1 MPEKTTKYFENIIN
15 LIENNVK
22 LLEIELKEGGFF
34 AKFIIRR
41 NLKRRKIQLKYYRAL
56 LNEYKKR
63 KLAK

>member
-1 MPEKTTKYFENIIN
+1 MTKETTKYYENIIS

-34 AKFIIRR
+34 ARFIIRR
-41 NLKRRKIQLKYYRAL
+41 NLKRRKMQLKYYREL